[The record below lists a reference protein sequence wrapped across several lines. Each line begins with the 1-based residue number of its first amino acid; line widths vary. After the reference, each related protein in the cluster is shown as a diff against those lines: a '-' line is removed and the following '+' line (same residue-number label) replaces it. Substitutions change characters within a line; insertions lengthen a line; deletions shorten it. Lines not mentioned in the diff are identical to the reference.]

1 MTDLTP
7 SSSQI
12 EKLREMS
19 PGLAQTC
26 EKIHQALARRADPL
40 ADDDPSPKTPTRSEP
55 AQQLPLFKEAYAV
68 PNAILR
74 AALFPA
80 RDVTAPRRFLE
91 KAPIFAVEGI
101 QVTFTGQEFDQTDL
115 DVMLGILEIGAY
127 VQIGQTF
134 TFSAHALLK
143 LLGRDTGGTQH
154 EWLHSVITR
163 LCGGIVDIRHNRR
176 RFFNSFFNGG
186 VKDEATGH
194 YTIAID
200 PKLVLLFGCD
210 MWSKIDCEQ
219 RAALGRNGTAK
230 ALHGYYSSHAKPGKH
245 HIDTLAQIAGLR
257 AKQRARRKQQVLK
270 AHDALK
276 AKECGFLKDYTVE
289 GECISVE
296 KTPTPSQARH
306 LLKKDA
312 KKAKGKKQR
321 P

>member
-1 MTDLTP
+1 MTDITS

-19 PGLAQTC
+19 PALAQTC

-40 ADDDPSPKTPTRSEP
+40 ANTPPPEPLTRSEHAP
-55 AQQLPLFKEAYAV
+55 QLPVFKEAYVV

-80 RDVTAPRRFLE
+80 RDVTAPRRFLK
-91 KAPIFAVEGI
+91 KAPIFAVEGV
-101 QVTFTGQEFDQTDL
+101 QVTFTGEEFDQTDL

-127 VQIGQTF
+127 VPIGQKF

-143 LLGRDTGGTQH
+143 RLGRDTGGTQH
-154 EWLHSVITR
+154 DWLHDVITR
-163 LCGGIVDIRHNRR
+163 LRGGTVDIRHQRQ
-176 RFFNSFFNGG
+176 RFFGGFFNDG
-186 VKDEATGH
+186 VKDKVTGQ
-194 YTIAID
+194 YSVSVN
-200 PKLVLLFGCD
+200 PKLIILFGCD
-210 MWSKIDCEQ
+210 MWSKIDRGQ

-245 HIDTLAQIAGLR
+245 HIDTLAQIAGLK

-276 AKECGFLKDYTVE
+276 APDCGFLKDYTVQ

-306 LLKKDA
+306 LLKQAA
-312 KKAKGKKQR
+312 KKAKSKKPR